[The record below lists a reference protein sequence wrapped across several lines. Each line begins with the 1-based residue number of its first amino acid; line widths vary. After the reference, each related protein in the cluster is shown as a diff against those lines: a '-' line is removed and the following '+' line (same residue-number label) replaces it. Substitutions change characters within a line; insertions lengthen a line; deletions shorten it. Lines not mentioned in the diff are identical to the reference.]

1 MRRGSVRIGIHRR
14 LTIRSSRPHVVALAA
29 CFALRLHASAAPP
42 RVGLTQALGA
52 MDTRQGW
59 WLISGFLVAPLV
71 AALTSAVISISINT
85 NGGNFKEFLVAIFI
99 VYVFS
104 APAILAI
111 GIPSLAL
118 AHRLNLVR
126 WWVAVIAGLLSG
138 GFIRLIGHF
147 DQLDIAWLQTY
158 WIEMLHFSLIGAT
171 PALFVWW
178 CWHSAYARRQ
188 SGLGT

>member
-1 MRRGSVRIGIHRR
+1 
-14 LTIRSSRPHVVALAA
+14 
-29 CFALRLHASAAPP
+29 
-42 RVGLTQALGA
+42 

-71 AALTSAVISISINT
+71 AALTSSLISIFINNNSGT
-85 NGGNFKEFLVAIFI
+85 LTDFLVAIFV

-104 APAILAI
+104 APAILVI

-138 GFIRLIGHF
+138 GFFRLIGHF
-147 DQLDIAWLQTY
+147 GQLDTAWLQEY
-158 WIEMLHFSLIGAT
+158 GIELFQFSLIGAA